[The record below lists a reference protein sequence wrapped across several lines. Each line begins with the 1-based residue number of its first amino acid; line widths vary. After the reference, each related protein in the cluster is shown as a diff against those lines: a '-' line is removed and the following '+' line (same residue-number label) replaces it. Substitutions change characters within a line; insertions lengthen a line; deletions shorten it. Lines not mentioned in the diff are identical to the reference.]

1 MAGKAQRRFVR
12 SAHVVCYWELG
23 SLVLHNYA
31 TGTTFF
37 GDARMGSIAA
47 ACCEPTTLDEIHGQ
61 CDHIARR
68 SISSLVTLLVRSRIL
83 YDAGRPIPK
92 EERNASALESWNPE
106 VGFFHRATKDVQYGE
121 REMAERLGAER
132 ARRRGRIAVKP
143 EVNRPKVRM
152 AVLPAPGEFPETLLA
167 RRTFR
172 RFSRTPVA
180 LDHLNQLL
188 RFTGGI
194 QGWFSR
200 RGKIIAPLRT
210 SPSGGACHP
219 IDLYV
224 VAYRVKGLRSGV
236 YRYAADEH
244 ALVTLREGVPR
255 GRVERYLPHQY
266 WYNGAGALVLFAA
279 TFERALSRY
288 QYSRAYRSILIEA
301 GHLCQTFCL
310 TATWL
315 GLAPFCSAA
324 LADTRIEGDL
334 GLDGMSASV
343 LYAAGVGGQ
352 IRPGV
357 VDSAP
362 HDVKPVQIV
371 ANPAFAT
378 PAAHRAVPRKKRR
391 R

>member
-1 MAGKAQRRFVR
+1 M
-12 SAHVVCYWELG
+12 VCYWELG
-23 SLVLHNYA
+23 SLVLRNYA
-31 TGTTFF
+31 TGTIFF
-37 GDARMGSIAA
+37 GNAVMGLIADACS
-47 ACCEPTTLDEIHGQ
+47 EPTTLDDIHRQ
-61 CDHIARR
+61 CPHVARG
-68 SISSLVTLLVRSRIL
+68 SVSSLVTLLVGSRIL
-83 YDAGRPIPK
+83 YDAGRPIPQ

-106 VGFFHRATKDVQYGE
+106 VGFFHRATKDLQYGE

-143 EVNRPKVRM
+143 EVTGPKVRM
-152 AVLPAPGEFPETLLA
+152 AVLPAPGEFPVTLLA

-172 RFSRTPVA
+172 HFSRTPVA
-180 LDHLNQLL
+180 VDHLNQLL

-194 QGWFSR
+194 QGWLSR
-200 RGKIIAPLRT
+200 KGKSIAPLRT

-219 IDLYV
+219 IDLYL
-224 VAYRVKGLRSGV
+224 VAYRVKGLRRGV

-244 ALVTLREGVPR
+244 ALVTVRDGVPN
-255 GRVERYLPHQY
+255 GGVERYLPHQY
-266 WYNGAGALVLFAA
+266 WYNGASALVLFAA

-324 LADTRIEGDL
+324 LADTRIERDL

-343 LYAAGVGGQ
+343 LYAAGVGCQ
-352 IRPGV
+352 RRPGV
-357 VDSAP
+357 ADSAP

-378 PAAHRAVPRKKRR
+378 TEAHRAVRR
-391 R
+391 DRTFLK